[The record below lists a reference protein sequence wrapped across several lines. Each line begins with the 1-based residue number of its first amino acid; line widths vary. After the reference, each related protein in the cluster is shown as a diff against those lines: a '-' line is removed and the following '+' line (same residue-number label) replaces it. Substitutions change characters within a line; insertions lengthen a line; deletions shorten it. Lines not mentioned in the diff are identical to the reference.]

1 MSQGGSEGR
10 LASSAFS
17 QEADPGLEEARLLH
31 LQSLLQQLPNK
42 NKRSRVQEEQEEG
55 EKGGGEKT
63 VIDRNEGKEGQNKLL
78 PTLL

>member
-1 MSQGGSEGR
+1 
-10 LASSAFS
+10 
-17 QEADPGLEEARLLH
+17 
-31 LQSLLQQLPNK
+31 
-42 NKRSRVQEEQEEG
+42 VQEEQEEG